1 MFDHR
6 TGYFFGSAAK
16 LWWIFVFTGLF
27 ALASPYLMIS
37 NVSEIR
43 TVIMGLVAIVLG
55 FALKLNYY
63 GLQID
68 MAKSRIRDY
77 VAIFG
82 IKRGPWQ
89 PIPTIKKINLTSA
102 KVSSWNTP
110 NGVSPTFKSNITK
123 YTIGLFS
130 DNQQPEYLIQ
140 TESAKLARVRAT
152 QLSKLFGI
160 EIDDI
165 EGNE

>member
-16 LWWIFVFTGLF
+16 LWWIFVFVGLF
-27 ALASPYLMIS
+27 AIASPYLMIS
-37 NVSEIR
+37 NVSELRATI
-43 TVIMGLVAIVLG
+43 IGLVAIVLG

-77 VAIFG
+77 VAVFG
-82 IKRGPWQ
+82 IRRGQWQ
-89 PIPTIKKINLTSA
+89 SIPTIKKINLTSA

-130 DNQQPEYLIQ
+130 DNQQPEYLLQ
-140 TESAKLARVRAT
+140 PESAKLARVRAT

-160 EIDDI
+160 EINDMGGDQ
-165 EGNE
+165 